1 MASWPALLDSG
12 SFRAL
17 KRGKFAFIGSR
28 DNIAPIVFIDDV
40 VEAILRAGR
49 MPASRGRIYH
59 ITDGSRTSIGQF
71 IECLAE
77 IIDCPAPRKVLPY
90 AVPYLAC
97 VVFDALAALR
107 LYGGRPLITR
117 ASLRHLG
124 TSRYFNIEQARKE
137 LGYEP
142 RVFYQEGLRT
152 AVKWMEEHDHGNVG
166 LA

>member
-1 MASWPALLDSG
+1 MV
-12 SFRAL
+12 RAL

-28 DNIAPIVFIDDV
+28 DNVAPIVYIDDV

-71 IECLAE
+71 FDCLAE
-77 IIDCPAPRKVLPY
+77 LIDGPTPRKILPY

-97 VVFDALAALR
+97 VVFDAMAALR
-107 LYGGRPLITR
+107 LYRGRPPITR

-124 TSRYFNIEQARKE
+124 TSRFFSIDKARKE

-142 RVFYQEGLRT
+142 RVFYREGLRT
-152 AVKWMEEHDHGNVG
+152 AVKWMEENTHGNAG
-166 LA
+166 LT